1 MTPTQIALLLL
12 VSILLLTVF
21 WGVGRWLLLFFCG
34 KNEMINT
41 LPVSVVSGFTTLTI
55 VYSIVKSDRFNT
67 LSVVVLV
74 IALIWLVVL
83 KKSGRPWVWP
93 GRADVVPDKKEVTV
107 FLFFL
112 LFFGSIFLAQ
122 LIKLDALG
130 GTVIP
135 VGGLDFPFYI
145 TIAEQLNAR
154 GIENT
159 LNYLNQLDG
168 VAITAAQP
176 YHFFDLW
183 FDALLLWIVPSN
195 PVFVYLFVF
204 IPMIIFFGFLML
216 VNAGNFFVQRMGR
229 NFSLWQ
235 VSVLSFGLLFLVG
248 YFPYSRMGFHGF
260 EFLDAPLFNNPKF
273 YYSYFLLGIGI
284 PLFYKRAY
292 LDFAFVLQVVSF
304 FYIIYLPIAVLLMAL
319 CVWVE
324 WRKSGLRLMIGELS
338 LSLLMFAGG
347 AVLVGLFYFLQPRE
361 VAFTQVNSVGSS
373 QVAHLMLQG
382 FTSVSSLY
390 HFIRAY
396 AVKVIYFLPF
406 IFLLL
411 MALRKKATRREVL
424 VAFLFPVALV
434 LVGGFLSFA
443 FKFHIEGWQFLAQCY
458 SAGLYFGFLWLLI
471 RVLTEKWN
479 IAVGVALL
487 LIVLQ
492 GVASLYMTLELGS
505 ESYPVVGSA
514 FRKAIEDHRRS
525 FSPVGLYLAAHQ
537 ELKSSSREISPYLNY
552 FTGFVKFN
560 PNTWLIQ
567 AADVSPQNLNA
578 VSPEFRGI
586 YLTSPFQ
593 TYRTVHHQT
602 FPESVRAF
610 MEANKISFIVWK
622 EENVA
627 ITPYLD
633 MIDHTIT
640 DPVSGFSISF
650 CKGKQVN

>member
-12 VSILLLTVF
+12 VSIFLLAVF

-34 KNEMINT
+34 RDEMTNA
-41 LPVSVVSGFTTLTI
+41 LPVSVVSGFTALTI

-74 IALIWLVVL
+74 IALIWLVL
-83 KKSGRPWVWP
+83 RKKSDRAWVWP
-93 GRADVVPDKKEVTV
+93 GRADVVPDKKEVTT

-112 LFFGSIFLAQ
+112 FFFGLIFFAQ
-122 LIKLDALG
+122 FIKLDALG

-159 LNYLNQLDG
+159 LNYLNQLDS
-168 VAITAAQP
+168 VAIAAAQP

-204 IPMIIFFGFLML
+204 IPMIVFFGFLML

-229 NFSLWQ
+229 NFSQRQ
-235 VSVLSFGLLFLVG
+235 VSILSFGLLFLVG

-260 EFLDAPLFNNPKF
+260 EFLDAPLFSNPKF

-284 PLFYKRAY
+284 PMFYKRAY
-292 LDFAFVLQVVSF
+292 LDFSFVLLMVSF
-304 FYIIYLPIAVLLMAL
+304 FYILYLPIAGCLMAL
-319 CVWVE
+319 CVLVE
-324 WRKSGLRLMIGELS
+324 WRKSGLQLMNGELRR
-338 LSLLMFAGG
+338 SLLMFAGG
-347 AVLVGLFYFLQPRE
+347 ALLMGLFYFLQPRE

-373 QVAHLMLQG
+373 HVVHSMLQN
-382 FTSVSSLY
+382 FTSVGSLY
-390 HFIRAY
+390 HFVRAY

-411 MALRKKATRREVL
+411 MVLWKKASRREVL
-424 VAFLFPVALV
+424 VAFLFPVV
-434 LVGGFLSFA
+434 LVFIGGFLSFA

-458 SAGLYFGFLWLLI
+458 SAGLYFGFLWLLLK
-471 RVLTEKWN
+471 VLTEKWN
-479 IAVGVALL
+479 IAVGAGLL
-487 LIVLQ
+487 LVLLQ
-492 GVASLYMTLELGS
+492 SVASVYMTLELGS

-514 FRKAIEDHRRS
+514 FKKGIEDHHRS
-525 FSPVGLYLAAHQ
+525 FSPVGLYLAAHH

-567 AADVSPQNLNA
+567 ASDVSPQDLNV
-578 VSPEFRGI
+578 VSPEFRDI

-593 TYRTVHHQT
+593 TYRTVHHQA
-602 FPESVRAF
+602 FPESIRAF
-610 MEANKISFIVWK
+610 MAANKISFIVWN

-627 ITPYLD
+627 ITPYLG

-650 CKGKQVN
+650 CKGK